1 MMEQLAQDELLLA
14 HAAGRLPEP
23 VALAVATH
31 LALSP
36 DARARYARYEA
47 LGGVLLD
54 RLEPEA
60 IATDGWERLAARLD
74 EKEEEEIAPPPPKPP
89 TDHGRLLLPRPLRDY
104 VGEPLDRLKWR
115 RYGPL
120 AEAELK
126 LGTPG
131 YRTSLI
137 RMRAGGMAPKHTHEG
152 QEITVVIEG
161 AFSDALGHYRRGDLV
176 IADSRVDHRP
186 KADEDRDCLCLAVA
200 DAPLR
205 LTGRLGWLLNPFIR
219 F

>member
-60 IATDGWERLAARLD
+60 IAADGWERLAARLD
-74 EKEEEEIAPPPPKPP
+74 EEETASPPKPP
-89 TDHGRLLLPRPLRDY
+89 TDRDRLLLPRPLRDY
-104 VGEPLDRLKWR
+104 VGESLDRLKWR
-115 RYGPL
+115 RYGPV

-131 YRTSLI
+131 YRTSLL
-137 RMRAGGMAPKHTHEG
+137 RVRAGRAVPQHTHEG

-161 AFSDALGHYRRGDLV
+161 AYHDALGHYRRGDLV
-176 IADSRVDHRP
+176 IADSAIDHQP
-186 KADEDRDCLCLAVA
+186 QADEGQDCLCLAVT

-205 LTGRLGWLLNPFIR
+205 LTGPFGWLINPFIR

>member
-60 IATDGWERLAARLD
+60 LAADGWQRLAARLD
-74 EKEEEEIAPPPPKPP
+74 EEEIAPPPPSEPP
-89 TDHGRLLLPRPLRDY
+89 AGCGRLLLPQPLRDY
-104 VGEPLDRLKWR
+104 VGGSLDRLKWR
-115 RYGPL
+115 RYGPV

-126 LGTPG
+126 LDAPG

-137 RMRAGGMAPKHTHEG
+137 RVRAGRAVPQHTHEG
-152 QEITVVIEG
+152 QEITVVVEG
-161 AFSDALGHYRRGDLV
+161 AFHDALGHYRRGDLV
-176 IADSRVDHRP
+176 IADSAIDHQP
-186 KADEDRDCLCLAVA
+186 KADEDQDCLCLAVT

-205 LTGRLGWLLNPFIR
+205 LTGRFGWLLNPFIR

>member
-36 DARARYARYEA
+36 EARARYARYEA

-60 IATDGWERLAARLD
+60 IAADGWERLAARLD
-74 EKEEEEIAPPPPKPP
+74 EEEVAAPLPPASPA
-89 TDHGRLLLPRPLRDY
+89 DRGRLLLPRPLRDY
-104 VGEPLDRLKWR
+104 VGESLDRLKWR

-161 AFSDALGHYRRGDLV
+161 AFRDMLGHHRRGDLV
-176 IADSRVDHRP
+176 IADSAIDHQP
-186 KADEDRDCLCLAVA
+186 KADEEQDCLCLAVT

-205 LTGRLGWLLNPFIR
+205 LTGPFGWLLNPFIR